1 MRPLLARVAKVARR
15 RLGVPVV
22 RDEPADH
29 RAAVFVAGSGRSGT
43 TWLSEL
49 LLAGTRRRYVFEPLS
64 RRVPHTAPFHRDQ
77 GKLYLRPDGDY
88 PEHVAAMRD
97 VLTGRVRSRWTERFN
112 RRLVADGRL
121 VKEIRANLLLGWLQT
136 NFPGM
141 PIVLLLRHPCA
152 VAASFVREG
161 WVGRLDELLAQPD
174 LVADH
179 LTDAHVEL
187 LARLARGSAFER
199 AIGLW
204 CVETRVTLRQAR
216 QGIFILCYESL
227 LVRPEIEIAALL
239 RWLGRETGGER
250 VCARVTRDSTTT
262 RGARVATLDRTGG
275 WRRELSPSEI
285 RRALE
290 VVSAF
295 DLDLLYH
302 ESPMPDLRV
311 PLEPW
316 LPRPCSST
324 GPS

>member
-1 MRPLLARVAKVARR
+1 VRPLLARVATVARR
-15 RLGVPVV
+15 RLGVPVL

-64 RRVPHTAPFHRDQ
+64 RRVAHTAPFHRDRA
-77 GKLYLRPDGDY
+77 KLYLRPDGDY

-152 VAASFVREG
+152 VATSFVREG
-161 WVGRLDELLAQPD
+161 WAGRLDEMLAQPD

-187 LARLARGSAFER
+187 LARLARGSTFER

-204 CVETRVTLRQAR
+204 CVETRVALRQAR
-216 QGIFILCYESL
+216 QGVFILCYESL
-227 LVRPEIEIAALL
+227 VARPELELGALL
-239 RWLGRETGGER
+239 DWLGRETGVGR
-250 VCARVTRDSTTT
+250 VYARVTRDSTTT
-262 RGARVATLDRTGG
+262 RGARVATLDRTSG
-275 WRRELSPSEI
+275 WRRDLGPSEI
-285 RRALE
+285 RCALDA
-290 VVSAF
+290 VAAF
-295 DLDLLYH
+295 DLGLLYG

-311 PLEPW
+311 RLEPW
-316 LPRPCSST
+316 LPRAAAAP
-324 GPS
+324 GP